1 MSVMWNCWHGCTKL
15 SAGCLN
21 CYMYRRD
28 AMYGK
33 DSTVAAKTGAFRLP
47 VKKDRQGR
55 YKIPSG
61 ELVYTCFTSD
71 FFLEE
76 ADEWRKEA
84 WEMIRLRP
92 DLTFFIIT
100 KRPDRFYAGLPKDWG
115 DGYDNVCI
123 SCTCES
129 QYTADLRLPVFLEL
143 PIKHKS
149 ITHEP
154 MLQKINIRKYL
165 RDYGSVIESVSC
177 GGESGPDARPC
188 DYAWVLDTML
198 QCVEYD
204 VSFFFHQ
211 TGANFIR
218 AGKQYHI
225 ERKDQHLQAAKAGID
240 YTRAG

>member
-1 MSVMWNCWHGCTKL
+1 MWNCWHGCTKL

-28 AMYGK
+28 AMYCK

-165 RDYGSVIESVSC
+165 REYGSVIESVSC

>member
-1 MSVMWNCWHGCTKL
+1 
-15 SAGCLN
+15 
-21 CYMYRRD
+21 MYRRD

-165 RDYGSVIESVSC
+165 REYGSVIESVSC

>member
-28 AMYGK
+28 ALYGK
-33 DSTVAAKTGAFRLP
+33 DSSIAAKTGAFRLP
-47 VKKDRQGR
+47 LRRDRQGR
-55 YKIPSG
+55 YKVPSG

-71 FFLEE
+71 FFLED

-84 WEMIRLRP
+84 WEMIRLRS

-100 KRPDRFYAGLPKDWG
+100 KRPDRFYVNLPEDWG
-115 DGYDNVCI
+115 NGYDNVCI

-165 RDYGSVIESVSC
+165 REYGNIIESVSC

-198 QCVEYD
+198 QCVEYN

-211 TGANFIR
+211 TGANFIK

-225 ERKDQHLQAAKAGID
+225 DRKDQHLQAAKAGID
-240 YTRAG
+240 FTRAG